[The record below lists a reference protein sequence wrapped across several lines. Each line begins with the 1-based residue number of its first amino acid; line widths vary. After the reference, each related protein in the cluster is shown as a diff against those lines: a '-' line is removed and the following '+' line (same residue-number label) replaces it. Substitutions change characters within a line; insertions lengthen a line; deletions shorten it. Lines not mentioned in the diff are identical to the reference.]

1 LIFGQ
6 NERVREITIDCREK
20 GKKLKKLKIKVKKI
34 KIKILNKMYQFAE
47 SSGLFL

>member
-20 GKKLKKLKIKVKKI
+20 GKKLKKLKIKVKN
-34 KIKILNKMYQFAE
+34 NKNKNTK
-47 SSGLFL
+47 